1 MEADTSLSIKGD
13 GVAISPDTNSHGL
26 VVWASQ
32 SATTPVWEVIDIPLA
47 PSQMLTV
54 AAWLVDMA
62 LDTPQ
67 VFREYTKAIEQAHTQ
82 LENLIETVLYA
93 DAFWEIPEVEDH
105 HLKLLNAC
113 KAADVACHELQDFLR
128 DMRHE
133 HPQLATRQKGLQEQ
147 CSTR

>member
-1 MEADTSLSIKGD
+1 MMEADTSLSIKGD
-13 GVAISPDTNSHGL
+13 GVAIAPDADSRGL
-26 VVWASQ
+26 ITSQ
-32 SATTPVWEVIDIPLA
+32 GDTTISIPLA

-67 VFREYTKAIEQAHTQ
+67 VFRKYTKAIEQAHTQ

-93 DAFWEIPEVEDH
+93 DTFWEIPEVEDH

-133 HPQLATRQKGLQEQ
+133 HPQLATRQKGLQE
-147 CSTR
+147 

>member
-13 GVAISPDTNSHGL
+13 GVAISPDTGSNGL

-62 LDTPQ
+62 
-67 VFREYTKAIEQAHTQ
+67 ETQ
-82 LENLIETVLYA
+82 EASSE
-93 DAFWEIPEVEDH
+93 
-105 HLKLLNAC
+105 
-113 KAADVACHELQDFLR
+113 
-128 DMRHE
+128 
-133 HPQLATRQKGLQEQ
+133 
-147 CSTR
+147 

>member
-13 GVAISPDTNSHGL
+13 GVAIAPDIFSNGL

-62 LDTPQ
+62 
-67 VFREYTKAIEQAHTQ
+67 ETQ
-82 LENLIETVLYA
+82 E
-93 DAFWEIPEVEDH
+93 
-105 HLKLLNAC
+105 
-113 KAADVACHELQDFLR
+113 
-128 DMRHE
+128 
-133 HPQLATRQKGLQEQ
+133 ATSE
-147 CSTR
+147 